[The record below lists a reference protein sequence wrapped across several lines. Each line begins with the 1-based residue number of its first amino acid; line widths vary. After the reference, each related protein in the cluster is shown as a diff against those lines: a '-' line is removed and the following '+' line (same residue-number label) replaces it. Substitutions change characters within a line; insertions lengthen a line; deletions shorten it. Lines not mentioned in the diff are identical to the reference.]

1 MITNGYKFI
10 LNIWVH
16 IFIDINIGT
25 KRTCIPRYLRNPD
38 AKEYIYLWIQK
49 MNSKGAKNRCKRCHK
64 INAKRWKKWILM
76 GIKSHLI
83 QYVVIDWMDLC
94 DVIKIKK
101 HYRIKEKNSEID
113 SEQLF
118 ICSVFKCEAP
128 RALFKIFILR
138 NITGKKR
145 HYSRQRIYQI
155 WI

>member
-1 MITNGYKFI
+1 
-10 LNIWVH
+10 
-16 IFIDINIGT
+16 
-25 KRTCIPRYLRNPD
+25 
-38 AKEYIYLWIQK
+38 
-49 MNSKGAKNRCKRCHK
+49 
-64 INAKRWKKWILM
+64 M

-138 NITGKKR
+138 NKREKKDITVVKGFIKYEYR
-145 HYSRQRIYQI
+145 DSEFNLNDRQIF
-155 WI
+155 